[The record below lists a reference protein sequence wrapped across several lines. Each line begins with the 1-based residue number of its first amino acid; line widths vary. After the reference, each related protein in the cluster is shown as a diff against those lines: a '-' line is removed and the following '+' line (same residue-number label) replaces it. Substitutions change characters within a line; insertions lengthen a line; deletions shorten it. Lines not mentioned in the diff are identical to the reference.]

1 MTNRVN
7 VALKSFMGFS
17 EAKVLAFSD
26 AIIKALTGNAN
37 FPTAAPILATLV
49 TLQATYAEAL
59 SISKDGN
66 RMQAAEKNVAKL
78 AVLDALRELC
88 SLVNFTAAGNRVMLL
103 SSGFDISKDI
113 TNPVVIEPAK
123 NVIVT
128 YGANSGE
135 MDVAVKG
142 VKGHK
147 GLVFEYSVATE
158 NNILAEDATWI
169 SRPSSTTQCTL
180 VNMPVGQRVHI
191 RIGISGARRQ
201 LVYTTPVLKLV
212 A

>member
-1 MTNRVN
+1 MTNRVT

-17 EAKVLAFSD
+17 EANVLAFSD
-26 AIIKALTGNAN
+26 AVITALTGNAN
-37 FPTAAPILATLV
+37 FPTAAAPLATLV
-49 TLQATYAEAL
+49 TANAAYAAAL
-59 SISKDGN
+59 SIAKDGN

-78 AVLDALRELC
+78 AVQDALRELC
-88 SLVNFTAAGNRVMLL
+88 NLVNFVAAGNRVLLL

-113 TNPVVIEPAK
+113 AATVVIEPAK
-123 NVIVT
+123 NVIVS

-135 MDVAVKG
+135 MNVAVKG

-147 GLVFEYSVATE
+147 GLVFEYSVATD
-158 NNILAEDATWI
+158 NNTIAEDATWI

-180 VNMPVGQRVHI
+180 VDMPVGQRVHI

-201 LVYTTPVLKLV
+201 LVYTAPVLKLV